1 MSEQNLFIKLSSLQ
15 DEPIYLNVTHIS
27 YMREGR
33 NSSTFITLQNSSII
47 EVIESTDYIFKLM
60 KFL

>member
-15 DEPIYLNVTHIS
+15 DEPIYLNVAHIS

-33 NSSTFITLQNSSII
+33 NNSTFITLQNSSII